1 MLITISLT
9 IFVFF
14 KSHMGTPLDW
24 NFFTLKKK
32 SHFHLLLGQTRAR
45 KKSSSELDTRYPIPR
60 CFSPWSFLT
69 HIKNPMGLEGFF
81 WMEFLFVGQKTV
93 AWIDLA
99 LNSVSENQSK
109 LAQRFFIMFRTI
121 WQRDVFDSS
130 FMIANDFNW
139 SQTPVGT
146 GFFFRVDPL
155 PSGYGWSEVSEWK
168 SCFDEAQNQ
177 ATSSLGVCA
186 NRYARISCVSKLLWV

>member
-1 MLITISLT
+1 MGLQPFEVRFFFSENFTKIDLALT
-9 IFVFF
+9 IVIKNHWKVGYTRSMMLSRIWLKNFSFV
-14 KSHMGTPLDW
+14 KSCMGTVLDW
-24 NFFTLKKK
+24 KFLTLKKK
-32 SHFHLLLGQTRAR
+32 YHFDLLLGQTRAR
-45 KKSSSELDTRYPIPR
+45 KKSSWELDTRYLIPM

-121 WQRDVFDSS
+121 WQRNFFDVKSLVG
-130 FMIANDFNW
+130 IAINWDFFPETN
-139 SQTPVGT
+139 
-146 GFFFRVDPL
+146 FL
-155 PSGYGWSEVSEWK
+155 K
-168 SCFDEAQNQ
+168 S
-177 ATSSLGVCA
+177 
-186 NRYARISCVSKLLWV
+186 I

>member
-1 MLITISLT
+1 MMFLRIWPNNFFFVKSL
-9 IFVFF
+9 
-14 KSHMGTPLDW
+14 MGKPLDW
-24 NFFTLKKK
+24 KFFTLKKK
-32 SHFHLLLGQTRAR
+32 IHFHLLLGQTRAR

-139 SQTPVGT
+139 SQSPIGT
-146 GFFFRVDPL
+146 GVFF
-155 PSGYGWSEVSEWK
+155 VSTPFLLVRAAAAGGRIQK
-168 SCFDEAQNQ
+168 V
-177 ATSSLGVCA
+177 SSMRLKIGQRA
-186 NRYARISCVSKLLWV
+186 A